1 VRNSKQQRKEGK
13 IMYAIMGITG
23 QVGGATARTL
33 IKEGKRV
40 RGIVRDKAKAS
51 AWEAAGVE
59 LAVADAGDAAA
70 LEAAFRGAEGVF
82 LMVPPNF
89 APARATRNP
98 VPSLPPYAS
107 HSTPLARTRRF
118 IFHRSVR
125 SEKKG
130 WASSLRSTFWNR
142 NFAPCRFPTL
152 SFELPGLWKTPD
164 GTLIQPVHEQ
174 RSMRS

>member
-1 VRNSKQQRKEGK
+1 
-13 IMYAIMGITG
+13 MGITG

-89 APARATRNP
+89 APAPGYAESRTIVAALRLALDATRPNKA
-98 VPSLPPYAS
+98 VHLSSIGAQ
-107 HSTPLARTRRF
+107 R
-118 IFHRSVR
+118 
-125 SEKKG
+125 KKG
-130 WASSLRSTFWNR
+130 LGPHHSGPHFGT
-142 NFAPCRFPTL
+142 
-152 SFELPGLWKTPD
+152 
-164 GTLIQPVHEQ
+164 GTLLPVGSQ
-174 RSMRS
+174 RFHSSCLVYGKLPMGR